1 MVLKVKIMAAFKEKK
16 EGRVIGRGKVGNLQN
31 ASYALFFFNVGDSNC
46 ENSPSWTRMTSA
58 VFLYVTFKKG
68 FSNI

>member
-16 EGRVIGRGKVGNLQN
+16 EGRVIRRGKVENLQN
-31 ASYALFFFNVGDSNC
+31 ASYALFFFLTWVIIT